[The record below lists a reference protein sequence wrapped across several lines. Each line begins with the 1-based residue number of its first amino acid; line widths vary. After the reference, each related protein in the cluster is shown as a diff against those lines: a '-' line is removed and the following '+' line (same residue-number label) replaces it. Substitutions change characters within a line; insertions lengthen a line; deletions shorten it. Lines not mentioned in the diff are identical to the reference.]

1 MCLNFASLS
10 QHLQPAPNPGSQQQ
24 SQSLTR
30 HLQPCTA
37 QTLNSTNSLLQGL
50 LVCNEQIQTKNPQVF
65 SDEEGKKTL
74 QSVLEHR
81 RDAESSAKS
90 AGVCAYY
97 DSTAQAGKLAVVA
110 NPSHRHGAVFWWES
124 TLAGSSRELSPLPA
138 QLQRC
143 QARARSRQAQPRH
156 GEDKTNQGTEREH
169 GGMALD

>member
-50 LVCNEQIQTKNPQVF
+50 LVCNEQIQTKKPQVF

-81 RDAESSAKS
+81 RDAESSATS

-97 DSTAQAGKLAVVA
+97 DSTAQAGKPAVVA
-110 NPSHRHGAVFWWES
+110 NPSHRHGALFFGGNPPS
-124 TLAGSSRELSPLPA
+124 LAAAGSYHLSQHSCSA
-138 QLQRC
+138 
-143 QARARSRQAQPRH
+143 ARH
-156 GEDKTNQGTEREH
+156 GRVHVRHSPATARTKPTREQRENM
-169 GGMALD
+169 GEWL